1 MNHESPSWINRIIW
15 FSLHKRVVVLLAAA
29 LLVGGGLV
37 VAPFDWDLAG
47 LPRYHVPVDAIP
59 DIGENQQ
66 IVYTEW
72 DGRSPRDVEDQ
83 ITYPLTASLLGIP
96 GVKTIRGFSMFGF
109 SNIYVIFNDDVD
121 FYWSRSRVLER
132 LNSLPP
138 ETLPER
144 VRPALGPDATALGQ
158 VMWYV
163 LEGRDAQGKP
173 TGGWDLNELRTIQDW
188 YVRYALLAAEGVSEV
203 ASVGGFVQEY
213 QIDVDPDRM
222 RSFDVK
228 LEEVVG
234 AVRRSNID
242 VGARTLEVN
251 KVEYIIRGLGFVKS
265 LEDVETALIKV
276 TDNTPILVR
285 HVATV
290 THGPAF
296 RRGALDK
303 GGVETVG
310 GVVVARYGTNPLA
323 TLKNV
328 KAKIA
333 EISPALPTRTLP
345 NGTVSQVK
353 VVPVYDRS
361 HLIHETLATLTDA
374 ISEEMLVVI
383 IVIVLLVLHL
393 ETSILVSSVL
403 PLAVLLS
410 FVAMKTFGVD
420 ANILALAGIAIA
432 IGTLDDM
439 GIVICESILRHLQA
453 AGAGESKIHVVY
465 RGAAAVGGA
474 VLTAASTTVISF
486 LPVFALEG
494 PEGKLFKPL
503 AFTKTFALIGSAL
516 IAVIIIPPLAYILF
530 RRDDQKERWRS
541 VFHEVLLYLGL
552 LIGVFYSWRLGLL
565 VALIGALRLV
575 FSWFPGRLRRWNQPL
590 SSALIAILV
599 AFLLARHWLPLGP
612 ETSDW
617 GNFLFVAI
625 LIAGL
630 LGIFWVIQYNYARI
644 LAWCLD
650 NKALFMA
657 LPLAMLLLAAV
668 IWLGVAPF
676 YGWLPDFLKTSRPV
690 SYLAEQFPGLGKE
703 FMPPLDEGS
712 YLYMPVTM
720 PHASIGEVLD
730 IVQTQDRALEAVPEV
745 ESALGKLGRAESAL
759 DPAPASMIET
769 LINYH
774 PEFLA
779 DENGRLLTFRFLPEE
794 DDLFRNQSGEPVN
807 APDGKPYT
815 VHGKFARDMDS
826 RRLIPAPGGKPFR
839 VWRPALD
846 PALNPGRRPWP
857 GVQEADD
864 IWKEIVAAATVPG
877 ITQAPRLQPISARI
891 VMLQSGI
898 RASMGVRV
906 QGPDLKSIEKA
917 SIQLEKYLREVPSV
931 VPASV
936 VADRIVGKPYIEI
949 KIDRRAIAQYA
960 IDLQQV
966 QDVIAVAV
974 GGSQITRSVEGR
986 ERYPIRVRYMREL
999 RDDLESLGD
1008 VLVPT
1013 QTGGQIPLRQLA
1025 EMQYVRGPE
1034 AIRTENS
1041 FLVGYVL
1048 FDKQSGQAEVDVVEH
1063 AKKYLDYKRQSGELE
1078 LPPNVSFS
1086 FTGNYLNHERAEKKL
1101 MLIIPFA
1108 LVLIFIIMYLQFNS
1122 VSTTVLVFTSIP
1134 AAWAGGFIMLWL
1146 YGQPWFLDFAVMG
1159 TNLRELF
1166 QVHPIN
1172 LSVAVWVG
1180 FLALFGIAAD
1190 DNIVMA
1196 TYLEERFKER
1206 KPGTV
1211 GDIRRTTVEAGLAR
1225 IRPCLMTTATT
1236 ILALLP
1242 VLTSRGRGSDV
1253 MIPMAIPAFG
1263 GLIFEVITM
1272 FTLPVLYC
1280 AIREI
1285 GGKRRKGV
1293 VVEIAEEPELGVPVA
1308 YL

>member
-1 MNHESPSWINRIIW
+1 MDQQSSSWINRIIW
-15 FSLHKRVVVLLAAA
+15 FSLEKRIVILLAAA
-29 LLVGGGLV
+29 LLIGGGMV
-37 VAPFDWDLAG
+37 VAPFDWDLWG
-47 LPRYHVPVDAIP
+47 LPRYHIPVDAIP

-83 ITYPLTASLLGIP
+83 ITYPLTASLLGVP
-96 GVKTIRGFSMFGF
+96 GVKTIRGSSMFGF
-109 SNIYVIFNDDVD
+109 SNIYVIFNDDID

-138 ETLPER
+138 GTLPEG

-163 LEGRDAQGKP
+163 LEGQDAQGKP

-188 YVRYALLAAEGVSEV
+188 YVRYALLSAEGVSEV

-228 LEEVVG
+228 LEEVVA

-242 VGARTLEVN
+242 VGARTLEIN
-251 KVEYIIRGLGFVKS
+251 KVEYIIRGLGLVKT
-265 LEDVETALIKV
+265 LEDLESALIKV

-303 GGVETVG
+303 GGAETVG
-310 GVVVARYGTNPLA
+310 GVVVARHGANPLA

-328 KAKIA
+328 KARIQ
-333 EISPALPTRTLP
+333 EISPALPTKTLAD
-345 NGTVSQVK
+345 GTVSQVK
-353 VVPVYDRS
+353 VVPLYDRS
-361 HLIHETLATLTDA
+361 RLIHETLATLTDA
-374 ISEEMLVVI
+374 ISGEMLVVI
-383 IVIVLLVLHL
+383 IVIVLLVLHV
-393 ETSILVSSVL
+393 ESSILVSSVL

-410 FVAMKTFGVD
+410 FVGMKTFGVD

-439 GIVICESILRHLQA
+439 GIVICESILRHLR
-453 AGAGESKIHVVY
+453 GSDAGESKIRVVY
-465 RGAAAVGGA
+465 RGAASVGGA

-494 PEGKLFKPL
+494 PEGKLFRPL
-503 AFTKTFALIGSAL
+503 AFTKTFALVGSAL
-516 IAVIIIPPLAYILF
+516 IAVIIIPPLAYLLF
-530 RRDDQKERWRS
+530 RRNDEKRGVRS

-552 LIGVFYSWRLGLL
+552 LVGVFYSWRLGLL
-565 VALIGALRLV
+565 VAVIGGFRLV
-575 FSWFPGRLRRWNQPL
+575 FAWFPGRLRRWSQPL
-590 SSALIAILV
+590 SSALIAVLV
-599 AFLLARHWLPLGP
+599 AFLLARCWLPLGP
-612 ETSDW
+612 KQGLSS
-617 GNFLFVAI
+617 NFLFVSI
-625 LIAGL
+625 LIVGL
-630 LGIFWVIQYNYARI
+630 LGVFWLLQHRYAR
-644 LAWCLD
+644 LLGWCLE
-650 NKALFMA
+650 NKALFMV
-657 LPLAMLLLAAV
+657 LPLAMLLLATV
-668 IWLGVAPF
+668 IWLGLAPF
-676 YGWLPDFLKTSRPV
+676 YGWLPDFLKSSRPV
-690 SYLAEQFPGLGKE
+690 TYLADRFPGLGKE

-720 PHASIGEVLD
+720 PHASIGEALD
-730 IVQTQDRALEAVPEV
+730 IVQTQDRALEALPEV

-769 LINYH
+769 LINYRS
-774 PEFLA
+774 EFLT
-779 DENGRLLTFRFLPEE
+779 DENGRLLTFRYLPDET
-794 DDLFRNQSGEPVN
+794 DLFRNESGEPVK
-807 APDGKPYT
+807 ALDGKPYI
-815 VHGKFARDMDS
+815 VRGRFVRDKS
-826 RRLIPAPGGKPFR
+826 RRLIPDPSGKPFR

-846 PALNPGRRPWP
+846 PALNPGRRPWK

-864 IWKEIVAAATVPG
+864 IWEAIVEAATVPG
-877 ITQAPRLQPISARI
+877 ITLAPRLQPISARI

-906 QGPDLKSIEKA
+906 QAPDLKSIEKA
-917 SIQLEKYLREVPSV
+917 SIQLEKYLREVPSIR
-931 VPASV
+931 PGSV
-936 VADRIVGKPYIEI
+936 VADRIIGKPYLEI
-949 KIDRRAIAQYA
+949 KIDRLAIAQYA

-966 QDVIAVAV
+966 QDMIAVAV

-1008 VLVPT
+1008 VLIPT
-1013 QTGGQIPLRQLA
+1013 QTGSQIPLRQLA
-1025 EMQYVRGPE
+1025 EIQYVRGPE
-1034 AIRTENS
+1034 ALRTENT

-1048 FDKQSGQAEVDVVEH
+1048 FDRKSDQAEVDVVEQ
-1063 AKKYLDYKRQSGELE
+1063 AKRYLDFKRQSGELQ
-1078 LPPNVSFS
+1078 LPPGASFS

-1101 MLIIPFA
+1101 LLIVPFA
-1108 LVLIFIIMYLQFNS
+1108 LVLIFIIMYLQFSS
-1122 VSTTVLVFTSIP
+1122 VSTTLLVFSSIP
-1134 AAWAGGFIMLWL
+1134 AAWAGGFIMMWL
-1146 YGQPWFLDFAVMG
+1146 YGQPWFLDFTVMG
-1159 TNLRELF
+1159 TSLRELF

-1196 TYLEERFKER
+1196 TYLEERFQER
-1206 KPGTV
+1206 RPETAAE
-1211 GDIRRTTVEAGLAR
+1211 IQSTTIEAGVAR

-1253 MIPMAIPAFG
+1253 MVPMAIPAFG

-1272 FTLPVLYC
+1272 FTLPVLYSGIKEMR
-1280 AIREI
+1280 AKFAKPRSLES
-1285 GGKRRKGV
+1285 
-1293 VVEIAEEPELGVPVA
+1293 AEEPEPALTLNG
-1308 YL
+1308 